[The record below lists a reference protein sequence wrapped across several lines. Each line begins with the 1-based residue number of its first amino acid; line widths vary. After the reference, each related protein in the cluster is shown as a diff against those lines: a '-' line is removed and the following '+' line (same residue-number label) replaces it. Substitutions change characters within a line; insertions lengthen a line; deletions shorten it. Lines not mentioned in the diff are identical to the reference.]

1 VFGHSAITPFLG
13 GTLGLY
19 IVPSTSTSHSRH
31 LHPTLDIYIQI
42 STSSSTSYSRHQ
54 HLTLYI
60 SILPSTSS
68 STSYSQPRRLTLE
81 PQFDYLVVD
90 PYISLSTSSS
100 TSYSRH
106 QHLTLDIY
114 ISLSKLTWLSSRLH
128 LYISSRYKSSRLHLY
143 FFSISTSYSRHLH
156 LTLDIYISLPT
167 SSSTSY
173 SRHLHL
179 TLVILISLS
188 KLNRLSI
195 CLHLFRSIPLKRPIR
210 FKLEKEIE
218 WHPKCNSC
226 TGWPRPIGCP
236 ISWSPFHKR
245 VDDFCWNRGVYSNPK
260 HSIGECLSTMF
271 TYWIHTPI
279 QCIGFEYTPLF
290 QQSSLLWS
298 DLVGV
303 QQMRANC
310 SHNTSFFCTS
320 TSHSQHLHQHHT
332 LDIYISLLTFT
343 SHSRNSIDYLFVY
356 TSFFC
361 TSTSFFDGYCSTV
374 QGLLD
379 WFEVDSG
386 FTELSFIQIDLN
398 VVCVFVLYS
407 RVSLSSCPFWTFC
420 TASPARWECL

>member
-1 VFGHSAITPFLG
+1 MFGHSAITPFLG

-19 IVPSTSTSHSRH
+19 IVPSTSTSHSLH

-68 STSYSQPRRLTLE
+68 STSHSQPRRLTLE
-81 PQFDYLVVD
+81 PQFDYLVID

-128 LYISSRYKSSRLHLY
+128 LYISSRYQHHTLGIFILL
-143 FFSISTSYSRHLH
+143 STSTSHSQHLH
-156 LTLDIYISLPT
+156 LHHTLDIYISP
-167 SSSTSY
+167 SSFSSH
-173 SRHLHL
+173 SR
-179 TLVILISLS
+179 
-188 KLNRLSI
+188 NSI
-195 CLHLFRSIPLKRPIR
+195 DYLFV
-210 FKLEKEIE
+210 
-218 WHPKCNSC
+218 C
-226 TGWPRPIGCP
+226 
-236 ISWSPFHKR
+236 
-245 VDDFCWNRGVYSNPK
+245 
-260 HSIGECLSTMF
+260 
-271 TYWIHTPI
+271 
-279 QCIGFEYTPLF
+279 
-290 QQSSLLWS
+290 
-298 DLVGV
+298 
-303 QQMRANC
+303 
-310 SHNTSFFCTS
+310 TSFFCTSTCHSQHLHQHHTLDINISPSTS

-332 LDIYISLLTFT
+332 LDIYISLLTFS

-374 QGLLD
+374 QCFLD

-386 FTELSFIQIDLN
+386 FTELPFIQIDLN